1 MHDGGP
7 GADEPVNAEVAS
19 RSEERRG
26 APTMG
31 GGRVAGLAAAG
42 PSGVFSG
49 IHESIG
55 QLVRLGRDQ
64 ANDIVLEDLLVSRF
78 HAELRAR
85 PDGLHELI
93 DLGSRNGTF
102 LNGRAVERAIV
113 EELDIVSIGHHTFR
127 LVGHGLEKY
136 IDTGLIAFEARG
148 LGVRSANGHSL
159 LRDVTFRLE
168 ERSFLAVVGPSGAGK
183 STLLNALTGFR
194 PAGYGHVL
202 YDGRDLYEHYD
213 ELRLRLGFVPQEA
226 VLHGELTVGQAL
238 DYAAQLRFPR
248 DVGSDERRR
257 QIARLL
263 DQLGIETATDR
274 LVGRLSGGQRRRVA
288 VAMELVTKPSLVFLD
303 EPTSGLDP
311 GNERGLME
319 MLRRL
324 ADDGRTVIVVTHS
337 MQSIRLCD
345 RLLVLAPGG
354 VPAYFGPPQ
363 LAAAFFDC
371 ADLQEVFRLLNTDRD
386 RDWAAALHADPA
398 YARQFGAVP
407 LELPAKVDR
416 DKRRP
421 ALSPGPRALLAGA
434 LRAESQFGV
443 LVQRY
448 ARVIAGDRR
457 NAILLILQPIFIG
470 LLMLAA
476 LPAHQLA
483 APAAGQVRAVSRA
496 GLVLL
501 VVLLGATWIGASNA
515 VREIVRE
522 LPILQRERAAGLGVV
537 PYIASKAIV
546 LGMLT
551 VVQCSVMALL
561 ALARQGSHDQG
572 SLLPTPLLELVIAAV
587 LAGLAGMAL
596 GLMISALS
604 STADQAMTVLP
615 VVLLLELLLAM
626 GGLFPDVVDK
636 PVLKQLSYAA
646 STQWSFA
653 AAASSVDLGR
663 MQALDTVASDAPTI
677 QLDDPISKFE
687 SLATRLQQ
695 PSSWQHEPDTW
706 LQDVAAVVLI
716 AGLALL
722 GAGLAVRRRRVE
734 A

>member
-1 MHDGGP
+1 M
-7 GADEPVNAEVAS
+7 
-19 RSEERRG
+19 
-26 APTMG
+26 
-31 GGRVAGLAAAG
+31 
-42 PSGVFSG
+42 
-49 IHESIG
+49 
-55 QLVRLGRDQ
+55 
-64 ANDIVLEDLLVSRF
+64 
-78 HAELRAR
+78 
-85 PDGLHELI
+85 
-93 DLGSRNGTF
+93 
-102 LNGRAVERAIV
+102 
-113 EELDIVSIGHHTFR
+113 
-127 LVGHGLEKY
+127 
-136 IDTGLIAFEARG
+136 
-148 LGVRSANGHSL
+148 
-159 LRDVTFRLE
+159 
-168 ERSFLAVVGPSGAGK
+168 
-183 STLLNALTGFR
+183 
-194 PAGYGHVL
+194 
-202 YDGRDLYEHYD
+202 
-213 ELRLRLGFVPQEA
+213 
-226 VLHGELTVGQAL
+226 
-238 DYAAQLRFPR
+238 
-248 DVGSDERRR
+248 
-257 QIARLL
+257 
-263 DQLGIETATDR
+263 
-274 LVGRLSGGQRRRVA
+274 
-288 VAMELVTKPSLVFLD
+288 
-303 EPTSGLDP
+303 
-311 GNERGLME
+311 
-319 MLRRL
+319 
-324 ADDGRTVIVVTHS
+324 
-337 MQSIRLCD
+337 
-345 RLLVLAPGG
+345 
-354 VPAYFGPPQ
+354 
-363 LAAAFFDC
+363 
-371 ADLQEVFRLLNTDRD
+371 
-386 RDWAAALHADPA
+386 HADPA